1 MRYIGNSLYRPIPM
15 YYLLG
20 IGPSY
25 IGMGIELSIP
35 MYRLL
40 KLGPPYI
47 GMALNRAF
55 PMYVHKTMYSRY
67 IGMSQ
72 EHQIPMYPPKEYIG
86 TPKNQAIPMYPALKI
101 YQNKQPALPHTSNSK
116 RISAQIIVRPACAGV
131 CCEGMQVYSRAINC
145 NTSGLG
151 EIVEFRCILFWQFL
165 AIHRK

>member
-20 IGPSY
+20 IGATY

-55 PMYVHKTMYSRY
+55 PMYVLKPY
-67 IGMSQ
+67 IPDTSGC
-72 EHQIPMYPPKEYIG
+72 
-86 TPKNQAIPMYPALKI
+86 PKNI
-101 YQNKQPALPHTSNSK
+101 
-116 RISAQIIVRPACAGV
+116 R
-131 CCEGMQVYSRAINC
+131 
-145 NTSGLG
+145 
-151 EIVEFRCILFWQFL
+151 FRCIAQKNTSELQKIRQSRCIHPSKSIKISNPRCHILPSEANLRANHSEPRPTSLLTLFPIGCILTLLIQYN
-165 AIHRK
+165 